1 MAMNL
6 RLSDEEAN
14 GLRARAEQEGRS
26 MNDVARTAIADYVF
40 DRPVRLRAAIEK
52 VATEDAE
59 LLERLG
65 K

>member
-6 RLSDEEAN
+6 RLPDDEAAA
-14 GLRARAEQEGRS
+14 LRTRAEQEGRS
-26 MNDVARTAIADYVF
+26 MNDVARTAIAQYVAE
-40 DRPVRLRAAIEK
+40 RPARLRDAIAR
-52 VATEDAE
+52 VAHEDAE